1 MPTFDFACQKCTHVF
16 EYTRPFG
23 STIKPACPLCKSK
36 RVEKLFSAP
45 AIVFK
50 GEGWY
55 KTEGRAMPKKESP
68 AATESHSIADKKSET
83 GAADT
88 PSNAVKKPTSKAEK
102 KASTKAKDGV

>member
-1 MPTFDFACQKCTHVF
+1 
-16 EYTRPFG
+16 
-23 STIKPACPLCKSK
+23 
-36 RVEKLFSAP
+36 
-45 AIVFK
+45 
-50 GEGWY
+50 
-55 KTEGRAMPKKESP
+55 MPKKESP